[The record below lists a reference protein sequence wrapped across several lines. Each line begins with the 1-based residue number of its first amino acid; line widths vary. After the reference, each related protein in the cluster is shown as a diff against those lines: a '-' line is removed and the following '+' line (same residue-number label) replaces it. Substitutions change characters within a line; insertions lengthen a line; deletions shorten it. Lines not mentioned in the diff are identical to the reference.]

1 MGMNDLQFPVQTYR
15 CGQTLFQRGDAADR
29 LYLIQSGEVDLFT
42 TPGHTF
48 LARLKPGDFF
58 GEQALLS
65 AGVRSAT
72 AVAAT
77 DLVCTEVTAQGL
89 QDMVRSQ
96 KSLLRPVLEALL
108 LQMYLRNA
116 ITSALER

>member
-1 MGMNDLQFPVQTYR
+1 MGMNDLQFPVKTYR
-15 CGQTLFQRGDAADR
+15 AGELLFERGDPALK
-29 LYLIQSGEVDLFT
+29 LYIIQSGEVDLFT
-42 TPGHTF
+42 APGRTF
-48 LARLKPGDFF
+48 LVRLKPGEFF

-65 AGVRSAT
+65 GGVRSAT
-72 AVAAT
+72 AVAVS

-89 QDMVRSQ
+89 QEMVRGQ

-116 ITSALER
+116 ISSALGR

>member
-1 MGMNDLQFPVQTYR
+1 MGVNELQFPVRTYAS
-15 CGQTLFQRGDAADR
+15 GEVLFQRGDPALK

-42 TPGHTF
+42 APGHTF
-48 LARLKPGDFF
+48 LARLKPGEFF

-65 AGVRSAT
+65 GGVRSAT
-72 AVAAT
+72 AIAVT

>member
-1 MGMNDLQFPVQTYR
+1 MGMNEQQFPVQTYPA
-15 CGQTLFQRGDAADR
+15 GEVLFQRGDPALK

-42 TPGHTF
+42 APGHTF
-48 LARLKPGDFF
+48 LVRLKPGEFF
-58 GEQALLS
+58 GEQALL
-65 AGVRSAT
+65 AGGVRSAT

-89 QDMVRSQ
+89 QEIVRGQ
-96 KSLLRPVLEALL
+96 KTLLRPVLEALL

-116 ITSALER
+116 ITTALER

>member
-1 MGMNDLQFPVQTYR
+1 MGMNDQPFPVKTYQP
-15 CGQTLFQRGDAADR
+15 GEVLFQRGDPALK

-42 TPGHTF
+42 APGNTF
-48 LARLKPGDFF
+48 LARLKPGEFF
-58 GEQALLS
+58 GEQAILS
-65 AGVRSAT
+65 GGVRSAT
-72 AVAAT
+72 AVAVS
-77 DLVCTEVTAQGL
+77 DLVCTEVTSQGL
-89 QDMVRSQ
+89 QEMVRSQ